1 MTEEERL
8 QKIRATIDTVS
19 REVIESIDGVGTALN
34 NIAAGIS
41 PPSTGPGHDAYGNY
55 VNSLLEAVMGIPHGL
70 EDVADAIRG
79 HGNDVQE
86 AAGRLADAIQWEPEE
101 FARDAEGKVITSAS
115 GNPIMKSV
123 ARRVFTVALTNNE
136 GGNGEDAS

>member
-1 MTEEERL
+1 MTKEERL

-19 REVIESIDGVGTALN
+19 REVVESIDGVGTALN

-70 EDVADAIRG
+70 SDVADSIRA
-79 HGNDVQE
+79 HGNDVQD

-101 FARDAEGKVITSAS
+101 FARDAEGKVITYSS
-115 GNPIMKSV
+115 GHPKMKPST
-123 ARRVFTVALTNNE
+123 RRVFTVALTNNE
-136 GGNGEDAS
+136 KGDGEDAS